1 MSDDELYSDLTS
13 IEDSDDERE
22 KKPKKKSKSSFHRV
36 LPKPRAC
43 NYTASSLYEQISQ
56 GDIDL
61 DPEYQRNV
69 VWGDAKQI
77 QLIDSIFRNFYIP
90 PIIFTV
96 TTEDG
101 EEKRTCIDG
110 KQRLTSLHRFMDGQI
125 YPIHRRTG
133 EKYWYKDVGGTSK
146 NRVARKLLPEKYRKS
161 FAKKQIVCVEYDGI
175 DDTEEREIFQR
186 VQMGMALT
194 PSEKLAVI
202 DTPRSRF
209 IRSLL
214 EKYLTE
220 SGALA
225 SPPLEWD
232 RSRGSDFR
240 TLSLAVYVIE
250 RFLDDPVGFRQLPA
264 VEQLS
269 RWLSAREDVPSS
281 VQSTIISAFDEFS
294 AIVRTPAH
302 KHIFRTPNKM
312 APIEVAMF
320 AVLVAAHPDK
330 PRAEVAD
337 LMQALR
343 VDVRARHEDV
353 RSNGKVTRTILDF
366 IHVSRGGKAGS
377 GPRKRG
383 RQVKKEQDDDD
394 PEYQPG
400 SSKRTK
406 TASARKAAPAEDEEM
421 PPAPRPPPVKKP
433 KPLPRPEDD
442 VMARL
447 REAREG
453 LKQPI
458 SAPTPHP
465 QPPSGLPSPPLSA
478 MAGSETPTP
487 VIGGIPLEAMMMAQS
502 YGGGMSGYGGGGFHG
517 GYGAPGGGSGYGG
530 NGYREDRRDPR
541 DFRRR

>member
-13 IEDSDDERE
+13 IDESGDEEDASN
-22 KKPKKKSKSSFHRV
+22 KHSKKKSKTSFHRT

-43 NYTASSLYEQISQ
+43 NYTASSLYGQITQ

-90 PIIFTV
+90 PIIFTLTV
-96 TTEDG
+96 EDG

-125 YPIHRRTG
+125 YPPPRRTG
-133 EKYWYKDVGGTSK
+133 EKYWYKDIGGTPK
-146 NRVARKLLPEKYRKS
+146 NQAKRKLLPEKYRKS

-175 DDTEEREIFQR
+175 NETEEREIFQR

-209 IRSLL
+209 IRTLL
-214 EKYLTE
+214 DKYLTE
-220 SGALA
+220 AGAL
-225 SPPLEWD
+225 SGPPLDWD
-232 RSRGSDFR
+232 RSRGGDFR
-240 TLSLAVYVIE
+240 TLALAVYVTD
-250 RFLDDPVGFRQLPA
+250 RFLDEPATYRQLPG
-264 VEQLS
+264 VDQLS
-269 RWLSAREDVPSS
+269 RWLSAPESVPSS
-281 VQSTIISAFDEFS
+281 VQTTVRRAFDEFEGI
-294 AIVRTPAH
+294 ARTPAY
-302 KHIFRTPNKM
+302 KHVFRAPAKM

-320 AVLVAAHPDK
+320 AVLIAAHAGK
-330 PRAEVAD
+330 PRSEIVS

-343 VDVRARHEDV
+343 ADVRAHHDDV

-366 IHVSRGGKAGS
+366 IHVSRGGKAAS
-377 GPRKRG
+377 GQRKRG
-383 RQVKKEQDDDD
+383 RQVKQEQDDGD
-394 PEYQPG
+394 PEYVPG
-400 SSKRTK
+400 GSKRPK
-406 TASARKAAPAEDEEM
+406 TASARKPMAPPEPKPTAKKTK
-421 PPAPRPPPVKKP
+421 PAPKKG
-433 KPLPRPEDD
+433 DD

-458 SAPTPHP
+458 SVPAP
-465 QPPSGLPSPPLSA
+465 QPPQPSSGLPSPPLSA

-487 VIGGIPLEAMMMAQS
+487 VIGGISLEAMMMAQG
-502 YGGGMSGYGGGGFHG
+502 YNGGMPPMYGGYGGM
-517 GYGAPGGGSGYGG
+517 YGASQSASAPRAS
-530 NGYREDRRDPR
+530 DRDPR

>member
-13 IEDSDDERE
+13 IDESGDEEDASN
-22 KKPKKKSKSSFHRV
+22 KHSKKKSKTSFHRT

-43 NYTASSLYEQISQ
+43 NYTASSLYGQITQ

-90 PIIFTV
+90 PIIFTLTV
-96 TTEDG
+96 EDG

-125 YPIHRRTG
+125 YRARTG
-133 EKYWYKDVGGTSK
+133 EKYWYKDIGGTPK
-146 NRVARKLLPEKYRKS
+146 NQAKRKLLPEKYRKS

-175 DDTEEREIFQR
+175 NETEEREIFQR

-209 IRSLL
+209 IRTLL
-214 EKYLTE
+214 DKYLTE
-220 SGALA
+220 AGAL
-225 SPPLEWD
+225 SGPPLDWD
-232 RSRGSDFR
+232 RSRGGDFR
-240 TLSLAVYVIE
+240 TLALAVYVTD
-250 RFLDDPVGFRQLPA
+250 RFLDEPATYRQLPG
-264 VEQLS
+264 VDQLS
-269 RWLSAREDVPSS
+269 RWLSAPESVPSS
-281 VQSTIISAFDEFS
+281 VQATVRRAFDEFEGI
-294 AIVRTPAH
+294 ARTPAY
-302 KHIFRTPNKM
+302 KHVFRAPAKM

-320 AVLVAAHPDK
+320 AVLIAAHAGK
-330 PRAEVAD
+330 PRSEIVS

-343 VDVRARHEDV
+343 ADVRAHHDDV

-366 IHVSRGGKAGS
+366 IHVSRGGKAAG
-377 GPRKRG
+377 GQRKRG
-383 RQVKKEQDDDD
+383 RQVKQEQDDGDT
-394 PEYQPG
+394 EYVPG
-400 SSKRTK
+400 GSKRPK
-406 TASARKAAPAEDEEM
+406 TASARKPMAPPEPKPTAKKTK
-421 PPAPRPPPVKKP
+421 PAPKKA
-433 KPLPRPEDD
+433 DD

-458 SAPTPHP
+458 SVPTP
-465 QPPSGLPSPPLSA
+465 QPPQPSSGLPSPPLSA

-487 VIGGIPLEAMMMAQS
+487 VIGGISLEAMMMAQGFNGGMPPM
-502 YGGGMSGYGGGGFHG
+502 YGGGYGGM
-517 GYGAPGGGSGYGG
+517 YGATQSASAPRAG
-530 NGYREDRRDPR
+530 DRDPR